1 MVDGVIGYNIIYQD
15 YGNIFLDDFVD
26 CWPREASRGVIQF
39 SDGDI
44 LVFFKERI
52 GQYKL
57 PGGGKENNETPEQTF
72 IREAYEETG
81 YMIKNIRKIGVVKDQ
96 TQISHIFI
104 AEPYGE
110 ALEIHPDEDEIKFD
124 AKCLKMNP
132 VDVLKNMKK
141 FIIEHKG
148 DSDESSLIQ
157 SYFTQRD
164 CKILEYVLDHNL
176 LAWNSFLCKIFYF

>member
-1 MVDGVIGYNIIYQD
+1 MNKKDETNTVTDEVINDNIIYED

-52 GQYKL
+52 CQYKL
-57 PGGGKENNETPEQTF
+57 PGGGKENDETPEQTF
-72 IREAYEETG
+72 MREAYEETS

-110 ALEIHPDEDEIKFD
+110 AQEIHPDEDEIKFD

-176 LAWNSFLCKIFYF
+176 LA

>member
-1 MVDGVIGYNIIYQD
+1 MNKKDETNTVTDEVINDNIIYED
-15 YGNIFLDDFVD
+15 YGNIFLDDFVGS
-26 CWPREASRGVIQF
+26 WPREASRGVIQF

-57 PGGGKENNETPEQTF
+57 PGGGKENNETPEQIF

-96 TQISHIFI
+96 TQTSYIFI

-110 ALEIHPDEDEIKFD
+110 AQEIHPDGDEIKFD

-141 FIIEHKG
+141 FIIEHQ
-148 DSDESSLIQ
+148 DYSDENSLIQ
-157 SYFTQRD
+157 CYFTQRD

-176 LAWNSFLCKIFYF
+176 LA

>member
-1 MVDGVIGYNIIYQD
+1 MNKKDETNTVIDEVINDNIIYED

-26 CWPREASRGVIQF
+26 CWPSEASRGIIQF
-39 SDGDI
+39 SDGNI

-72 IREAYEETG
+72 MREAYEETG
-81 YMIKNIRKIGVVKDQ
+81 YMVKNIRKIGVVKDQ

-104 AEPYGE
+104 AESYGE
-110 ALEIHPDEDEIKFD
+110 AQEIHPDENEIKFD

-141 FIIEHKG
+141 FIIEHK
-148 DSDESSLIQ
+148 DYSDKNSLIQ
-157 SYFTQRD
+157 CYFTQRD
-164 CKILEYVLDHNL
+164 CKILEYVLNHNL
-176 LAWNSFLCKIFYF
+176 LA